1 MNRKLLC
8 GSLYCIYV
16 LFLLILYHHKDT
28 FLYFPG
34 CEVGYYG
41 YNCTDPCRYPSFG
54 YRCQNVCNCTQDMCD
69 HKTGCSLPQ
78 SKIKE
83 TNI

>member
-1 MNRKLLC
+1 MRV
-8 GSLYCIYV
+8 I
-16 LFLLILYHHKDT
+16 ILYICIIFIDIVSPQGHFFV
-28 FLYFPG
+28 FLG

-41 YNCTDPCRYPSFG
+41 YNCTDPGRYPSFG
-54 YRCQNVCNCTQDMCD
+54 SRCQNVCNCTRDMCD